1 MPKFRTSGT
10 IRAVIIISNKCNFNN
25 ISLYCDEGFVI
36 FLKLLVDNNQRN
48 ITNQCKIFSKKDLQ
62 LFIKFNLKILDYLDI
77 TLNLNDSAYHP
88 FQKPIY
94 EKNTLISNLTTLIH
108 LPGIY
113 QGNPIP
119 KLKPFTL
126 TVSSRRNIWK
136 CKEHS
141 EQCLKQYWGDVKLNY
156 TEKNNNKTNLKP

>member
-77 TLNLNDSAYHP
+77 TLNSNDSTYRP
-88 FQKPIY
+88 FHKAIY
-94 EKNTLISNLTTLIH
+94 EKNTLISNLTTPIP

-113 QGNPIP
+113 Q
-119 KLKPFTL
+119 
-126 TVSSRRNIWK
+126 
-136 CKEHS
+136 
-141 EQCLKQYWGDVKLNY
+141 
-156 TEKNNNKTNLKP
+156 